1 LMTTNSAPATSAA
14 PAEGQGEYARG
25 WKALVASAMGIG
37 LGMSPLPVFTA
48 GIFAVALQHQFGWS
62 RGGIMAAVF
71 LQTVSLFVIGPP
83 LGRLTDRIG
92 ARPVAIASTIG
103 LGLSTAA
110 FSLTTSNIW
119 SFYAIYAVMSAV
131 SVGTM
136 PTTFAK
142 VVSQWFDR
150 RRGMALGL
158 ALCTTGIAGILL
170 PLYVQS
176 LIGWIGWRG
185 AYVGLGLLPLVITLP
200 CLLAFLPAG
209 GPIVTTTL
217 SPAATGMSVSEAV
230 RRPRYWL
237 LAALGLAAGIALSGI
252 VNSLVPLL
260 VDRGFTPGH
269 AARLFSIY
277 GLFLILGR
285 ITSGWLLDRFWAPV
299 IGAIFLAAACAGS
312 ILLQHGGQNIALL
325 IPAVMLI
332 ALSSGA
338 EFDLCAYLTG
348 RYFGARNFASLYA
361 IQYAF
366 FGLGAGIAPALF
378 GHIHDSQGS
387 YGAALLL
394 AAALFAG
401 SAVAILGLGRYPAAY
416 QPKPQ
421 YGLESKLQ
429 PQS

>member
-1 LMTTNSAPATSAA
+1 MTTYSAPTT
-14 PAEGQGEYARG
+14 PTVYGEGHGEFARG

-48 GIFAVALQHQFGWS
+48 GIFSVALQHQFGWS
-62 RGGIMAAVF
+62 RGAIMAAVF
-71 LQTVSLFVIGPP
+71 LQTISLFVIGPP

-92 ARPVAIASTIG
+92 ARPVAIGSTIG

-110 FSLTTSNIW
+110 FALTSSSIW
-119 SFYAIYAVMSAV
+119 SFYAIYAVMSVV

-142 VVSQWFDR
+142 VVSQWFDH

-176 LIGWIGWRG
+176 LIDAIGWRG
-185 AYVGLGLLPLVITLP
+185 AYIGLGLLPLVITLP
-200 CLLAFLPAG
+200 CLLAFLPKG
-209 GPIVTTTL
+209 GPVV
-217 SPAATGMSVSEAV
+217 PAGVPLAAKGMSVSEAM
-230 RRPRYWL
+230 RQPRYWL
-237 LAALGLAAGIALSGI
+237 LASLGLAAGIALSGI

-269 AARLFSIY
+269 AARLFSAY

-285 ITSGWLLDRFWAPV
+285 ITSGWLLDRFWAPA
-299 IGAIFLAAACAGS
+299 IGAIFLVAACFGTV
-312 ILLQHGGQNIALL
+312 LLQHGGQDIGVLL
-325 IPAVMLI
+325 PGVMLI

-348 RYFGARNFASLYA
+348 RYFGPRNFASLYA

-394 AAALFAG
+394 AGVLFAG
-401 SAVAILGLGRYPAAY
+401 SAVAILGLGRYPAAF
-416 QPKPQ
+416 KP
-421 YGLESKLQ
+421 GSELDPVGE
-429 PQS
+429 PHIA